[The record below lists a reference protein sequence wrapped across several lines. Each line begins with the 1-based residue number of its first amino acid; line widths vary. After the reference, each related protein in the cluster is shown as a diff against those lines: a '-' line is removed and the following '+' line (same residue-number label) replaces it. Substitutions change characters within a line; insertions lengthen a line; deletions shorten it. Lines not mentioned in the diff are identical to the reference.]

1 MTIKKAAVAIA
12 IVRWDHEKIQ
22 SKKEEEEQR
31 REVSRR
37 AHIKSQDSLEY
48 NTIRAIYGN
57 CRGRATDW
65 TSIIF
70 DLIFPRW
77 IQNTKIF
84 RRNCIK
90 IILPLVQLGKESF
103 LFLVAARSQND
114 GKTNQLPSDES
125 RGIGGLNHG
134 RQKDRRRGPR
144 ECQKHYGP
152 YFYTHTHTECVC
164 VCSHWSR
171 ALLQLPSL
179 TWHTH

>member
-1 MTIKKAAVAIA
+1 MKKYNL
-12 IVRWDHEKIQ
+12 
-22 SKKEEEEQR
+22 KKKKKKKNA
-31 REVSRR
+31 EVSRR

-48 NTIRAIYGN
+48 NNTIRAIYGN

-70 DLIFPRW
+70 YYFIFLFRW
-77 IQNTKIF
+77 I

-152 YFYTHTHTECVC
+152 YFYTHTQSVCVC
-164 VCSHWSR
+164 VRIGPELCSNYLLSR
-171 ALLQLPSL
+171 D
-179 TWHTH
+179 THTNLMNLG